1 MEENQPKTG
10 KYSLNFG
17 LITGGI
23 GIVFAIMLFTM
34 DMHYERGIGVQAVQ
48 IGILAA
54 GIIFGIIQF
63 KKANLGFLSISEALK
78 LGAGI
83 ALISGI
89 LGLIWFFVFSNLI
102 EPDFM
107 DNMYELGKEQAMSD
121 NPGLTEE
128 QMDQGIEMQKKFA
141 WISYPVIL
149 IINIIIGLVVGLI
162 GGLIMKKQEPAY

>member
-1 MEENQPKTG
+1 MEENQPTTG
-10 KYSLNFG
+10 KYSLNYG

-23 GIVFAIMLFTM
+23 GIIFAVMLFTM
-34 DMHYERGIGVQAVQ
+34 DLHYERGIGVQAVQ
-48 IGILAA
+48 IAILAA

-63 KKANLGFLSISEALK
+63 KKANSGFLSLSEALK

-107 DNMYELGKEQAMSD
+107 DNMYELGKQQAMENDPSI
-121 NPGLTEE
+121 TSE

-149 IINIIIGLVVGLI
+149 IMNVIIGLIVGLI